1 MRRLLSIAAA
11 AAAVALSLGA
21 LTSVARAAAFEMVGP
36 YNFSASPFT
45 VGSIAG
51 QAGWTFAGPGNVDV
65 IGTHNLGGSRA
76 LQISNAYTDGAFGDW
91 AFSPSLATPATAYD
105 GLDHV
110 TASFELGAVSSGK
123 QPGLHAEVSPDING
137 GARMSFL
144 QFMDTGNGRITVY
157 FSDVTDRT
165 QQIGADTFSYI
176 PIASLTKAAPHW
188 VTMTMD
194 LKPGYKTDVV
204 DVYIDGRLVHRG
216 TSWKNY
222 YLFDNESG
230 PAPNPVPG
238 VANLIFQARD
248 GYGSVPTYSDHG
260 FLFDHVVLLAS

>member
-1 MRRLLSIAAA
+1 MRRLLSILAGAAV
-11 AAAVALSLGA
+11 VALSLGA
-21 LTSVARAAAFEMVGP
+21 LTSVARAAAFEMAGP

-45 VGSIAG
+45 IGSIAG
-51 QAGWTFAGPGNVDV
+51 QGGWTFAGPGNVDV

-76 LQISNAYTDGAFGDW
+76 LQISNAYTDGGFGDW
-91 AFSPSLATPATAYD
+91 AFSPSLATPATAN
-105 GLDHV
+105 GLDHFM
-110 TASFELGAVSSGK
+110 ASFEVGAVSSGK
-123 QPGLHAEVSPDING
+123 QPGLHAEVSPAING

-165 QQIGADTFSYI
+165 QKIGADTFSYI
-176 PIASLTKAAPHW
+176 PIASLSKASPHW
-188 VTMTMD
+188 VTLTMD
-194 LKPGYKTDVV
+194 LNPGYKADVV
-204 DVYIDGRLVHRG
+204 DVYIDGRLVHQG

-222 YLFDNESG
+222 YLFDNETG

-238 VANLIFQARD
+238 VANLIFQARS
-248 GYGSVPTYSDHG
+248 GYGSVLNYSDQG